1 MDNPKKEIVLPTS
14 GLKLEIKTWITGR
27 QSEYIQEPL
36 FEAIEMNARVGG
48 EIDMGK
54 MQLSKVIES
63 NHREI
68 SCFVVSFNGEDK
80 DVLNKV
86 LELPESDYQ
95 FVLDKIKEQ
104 RKKK

>member
-1 MDNPKKEIVLPTS
+1 VTTN
-14 GLKLEIKTWITGR
+14 
-27 QSEYIQEPL
+27 
-36 FEAIEMNARVGG
+36 N
-48 EIDMGK
+48 
-54 MQLSKVIES
+54 
-63 NHREI
+63 EI

-95 FVLDKIKEQ
+95 FVLDTVKDQ